1 MNELKE
7 IRDRALVNVNEVIKE
22 NKEKVVEAYELV
34 MGLLQKMRKEGLL
47 ALEYE
52 ACFMPM
58 DMVLGEYLIWIIEM
72 ICDGIDSDYL
82 CELMT
87 VNFMANDYT
96 GIDGI
101 MYYLYSRSM
110 LMLQAGMNRIQ
121 VEDFFNSVTRG
132 SGLKFDTRHKIQNK
146 CREIDEWKSEL
157 TDEENESLDNISCK
171 LKSLSESEWKVIVAR
186 DGFTGFDKVFPYLD
200 VTLQTKA
207 RKYINEIRYYLI
219 MIWASKLKEREW
231 EEMVLELSKLI
242 TILDRTEVS
251 CQLLD

>member
-22 NKEKVVEAYELV
+22 NKEKVLEAYELV
-34 MGLLQKMRKEGLL
+34 MGLLLKMRKEGLL

-58 DMVLGEYLIWIIEM
+58 DMVLGEYLIWIVEM
-72 ICDGIDSDYL
+72 ICDGTDGDYL

-87 VNFMANDYT
+87 VNFMANNYT

-121 VEDFFNSVTRG
+121 VEDFFNSVTSG

-146 CREIDEWKSEL
+146 CREIDEWKSLL
-157 TDEENESLDNISCK
+157 TYDEKKSLDNIACR
-171 LKSLSESEWKVIVAR
+171 LENLSEDKWKIVVAR

-200 VTLQTKA
+200 VTLQSKA

-219 MIWASKLKEREW
+219 MIWASELKEQEW
-231 EEMVLELSKLI
+231 EEMVLELNKLI
-242 TILDRTEVS
+242 TIWDRTQVT
-251 CQLLD
+251 C